1 MAEANPSAE
10 TQGVDPVLRLEELC
24 DRYEDELRTGS
35 ARPVDQFLRAAGVDP
50 AAAPGELL
58 RELEL
63 LRAEYATA
71 RTADPRPRA
80 ADGLAGSDVNALG
93 GFEVRELIGRGG
105 AADVYRAYDP
115 ALKCERALKVV
126 RTAGAS
132 PTELARFRT
141 EAVTAASFDHPNI
154 TPVFGFDDT
163 GRVPYLVMPL
173 MSGTLDGWRKKFG
186 PDRHPDPKQVARIV
200 RDVARGVHY
209 AYQRGLI
216 HRDLKPHNVLLDEH
230 GTPKIADF
238 GLARRIDVS
247 DTSSA
252 GIAGTFAYMAPEQA
266 RGDKDLTVAV
276 DVYALG
282 VILFEL
288 LTGRTPFAG
297 GDAASVLRRVIETPA
312 PHVRETHPDAPAD
325 LEAVCLKCLEKRP
338 EERYGS
344 AQEVADECDRFLR
357 DLPVRASPPG
367 FWDWLRQ
374 LARVRPESSES
385 DNWAVTVWFGTVFLL
400 ANVAVYA
407 LVRCDGPAAG
417 LWAVHGGGALALMAV
432 LWWYMLRQF
441 RSLPVHERH
450 SLVLAFGHAFA
461 YFPVLLAFVPFSLSV
476 PAREAL
482 GMYPPMTA
490 LSGVSVFAL
499 GSTNRSQFLPL
510 GLGILCLIPAIVRW
524 PEAAPLVYG
533 TALAAVMWFWAALD
547 GHNFWRGRSKQPAA
561 TRSRT

>member
-1 MAEANPSAE
+1 MAEVNPGAE

-24 DRYEDELRTGS
+24 DRFEDELRTGS
-35 ARPVDQFLRAAGVDP
+35 TQPVKQFLRAAGVDP

-58 RELEL
+58 RELER
-63 LRAEYATA
+63 LRADYATA
-71 RTADPRPRA
+71 GTAAPYARA
-80 ADGLAGSDVNALG
+80 GDAFPGVEGTTLG

-115 ALKCERALKVV
+115 VLKCERALKVV

-132 PTELARFRT
+132 PAELSRFRT
-141 EAVTAASFDHPNI
+141 EAATAAALDHPNI

-163 GRVPYLVMPL
+163 GRAPYLVMPL
-173 MSGTLDGWRKKFG
+173 MVDTLDGWLKHFG
-186 PDRHPDPKQVARIV
+186 PNRHPDAKQVARIV
-200 RDVARGVHY
+200 SDVARGVHH
-209 AYQRGLI
+209 AHQRGLI

-266 RGDKDLTVAV
+266 RGDKVLTVAV
-276 DVYALG
+276 DVHALG

-297 GDAASVLRRVIETPA
+297 GDAASVLRRVIETSA
-312 PHVRETHPDAPAD
+312 PSVRATRPDVPVD
-325 LEAVCLKCLEKRP
+325 LEAVCLKCLEKQP
-338 EERYGS
+338 EERYTS
-344 AQEVADECDRFLR
+344 AQEVADECDRFLQK
-357 DLPVRASPPG
+357 LPVRARPPR

-374 LARVRPESSES
+374 IARVRPESSES
-385 DNWAVTVWFGTVFLL
+385 DNWAVTVWFGAVFFL

-407 LVRCDGPAAG
+407 LVRCEGPAAG
-417 LWAVHGGGALALMAV
+417 VWAVHGGGALALIAV
-432 LWWYMLRQF
+432 LWWYMLRHF

-461 YFPVLLAFVPFSLSV
+461 YFPVLLAFVPLSLSV
-476 PAREAL
+476 TAREAL

-510 GLGILCLIPAIVRW
+510 GLGILCLVPVTVRW
-524 PEAAPLVYG
+524 PETAPLVYG
-533 TALAAVMWFWAALD
+533 TALATVMWFWAVLD
-547 GHNFWRGRSKQPAA
+547 GHNFWRGRSKPSA
-561 TRSRT
+561 TRSRA

>member
-10 TQGVDPVLRLEELC
+10 TQGVDPILRLEELC
-24 DRYEDELRTGS
+24 DRFEDELRTGS
-35 ARPVDQFLRAAGVDP
+35 ARPVEQFLRAAGVEP
-50 AAAPGELL
+50 SAASGDLL
-58 RELEL
+58 RELER

-71 RTADPRPRA
+71 RTADPHPRA
-80 ADGLAGSDVNALG
+80 ADACPGIEGRALG
-93 GFEVRELIGRGG
+93 GFEVRERIGRGG

-115 ALKCERALKVV
+115 VLKCERALKVV

-132 PTELARFRT
+132 PDDLARFRI
-141 EAVTAASFDHPNI
+141 EAATAAALDHPNI

-163 GRVPYLVMPL
+163 GHTPYLVMPL
-173 MSGTLDGWRKKFG
+173 MAGTLDGWRKKFDPNG
-186 PDRHPDPKQVARIV
+186 HPDAKTVARIV
-200 RDVARGVHY
+200 RDVARGVHH
-209 AYQRGLI
+209 AHQRGLI

-266 RGDKDLTVAV
+266 RGDAVLTVAV
-276 DVYALG
+276 DVHALG
-282 VILFEL
+282 VVLFEL
-288 LTGRTPFAG
+288 LTGHTPFGG
-297 GDAASVLRRVIETPA
+297 GDPASVLRRVIETPA
-312 PHVRETHPDAPAD
+312 PPVRATRPDAPVD
-325 LEAVCLKCLEKRP
+325 LEAVCLKCLEKQP
-338 EERYGS
+338 EARYGS
-344 AQEVADECDRFLR
+344 AREVAEECDRFLR
-357 DLPVRASPPG
+357 GEAVRASPPG

-385 DNWAVTVWFGTVFLL
+385 DNWAVTVWFGAVFLL
-400 ANVAVYA
+400 ANVAVFA

-417 LWAVHGGGALALMAV
+417 VWAVHGGGGLALVAV
-432 LWWYMLRQF
+432 LWWYMLRHF

-461 YFPVLLAFVPFSLSV
+461 YFPVLLAFVPCSLSV

-482 GMYPPMTA
+482 GMYPPMIA

-510 GLGILCLIPAIVRW
+510 GLGILLLIPVVARW
-524 PEAAPLVYG
+524 PETAPLVYG
-533 TALAAVMWFWAALD
+533 AALAAIMWFWAVLD
-547 GHNFWRGRSKQPAA
+547 GHNFWRGRSKPPPS
-561 TRSRT
+561 TRNRT